1 MSENCLGCGGH
12 HTHTHTHSHTH
23 THTHTL
29 SLFGIGTW
37 SPCTPVHHN
46 QGSREGR
53 TWGLERAPCKTQHS
67 RDFPAGTVV
76 KTLPPKAGGA
86 GLIPGRGTKIPHALG
101 PKNQNIKQKRN
112 CNTFSKNFK
121 NDPHQKKKILK
132 NPALLFSQREQL
144 CSLPPAPLQTSQPS
158 SWSRRACSPGLLKA
172 RARRCQGGT
181 WEVAVA
187 AQPSSAQDDRTEA
200 MNHAS
205 PVLSGP
211 TTSCRYHVNTLSL

>member
-1 MSENCLGCGGH
+1 MLGVWGTP
-12 HTHTHTHSHTH
+12 HTHTHTLTHTH

-29 SLFGIGTW
+29 SLFGIGTR

-121 NDPHQKKKILK
+121 NDPHQKKKNLK
-132 NPALLFSQREQL
+132 KPSTPIFSKRTALQ
-144 CSLPPAPLQTSQPS
+144 PPS
-158 SWSRRACSPGLLKA
+158 SPTPDIPTLLLVQESLFPRPVEGQSQALPRRHLGGGRGSP
-172 RARRCQGGT
+172 
-181 WEVAVA
+181 
-187 AQPSSAQDDRTEA
+187 AQL
-200 MNHAS
+200 S
-205 PVLSGP
+205 P
-211 TTSCRYHVNTLSL
+211 R